1 MNPSGGLFWHLHAW
15 RHQAQ
20 WSATCADITQ
30 WLGQMPPAPDAHPEL
45 VIVGASAGWMM
56 PSAWLQNFQTVTTFD
71 LDRWAAPLFRLRHG
85 AALRASNTALQCNTA
100 DALTDLDA
108 VLRAHPRALVL
119 FDNVLGQL
127 RFHTP
132 SVDEASRRIE
142 TITARMH
149 GRRWGSV
156 HDAFSGRTQ
165 RRTGNASAPIMQRS
179 VQAPAP
185 SATSTSQP
193 AQNAARPVAL
203 GRFSRQLH
211 AQGEW
216 LDHLTDHVFPA
227 GTPVH
232 HIAWPYSPGY
242 CHWLQ
247 AGWIAP

>member
-20 WSATCADITQ
+20 WTATCADIAQ
-30 WLGQMPPAPDAHPEL
+30 WLGQMPPAKDKAPEL

-56 PSAWLQNFQTVTTFD
+56 PSAWLQSFASVTTFD

-85 AALRASNTALQCNTA
+85 GALRASNTALQCNTA
-100 DALTDLDA
+100 DALTDLGA
-108 VLRAHPRALVL
+108 VLHAHPRALVL

-132 SVDEASRRIE
+132 SVDEASHRIAS
-142 TITARMH
+142 ITARMH

-165 RRTGNASAPIMQRS
+165 RRTGSASAPAMQRS

-185 SATSTSQP
+185 TSPSAP
-193 AQNAARPVAL
+193 PAARPVAL

-247 AGWIAP
+247 AGWINP

>member
-20 WSATCADITQ
+20 WTATCADIAQ
-30 WLGQMPPAPDAHPEL
+30 WLGQMPPSQDTHSEL

-56 PSAWLQNFQTVTTFD
+56 PSSWLQSFQSVTTFD

-85 AALRASNTALQCNTA
+85 AALRASNTALQCHTA

-108 VLRAHPRALVL
+108 VLHAHPRALVL

-127 RFHTP
+127 RFHSP

-165 RRTGNASAPIMQRS
+165 RRNGNASAPAMQRS

-185 SATSTSQP
+185 HSKSA
-193 AQNAARPVAL
+193 AAATRPVAL

-216 LDHLTDHVFPA
+216 LDHLTEHVFPA

-247 AGWIAP
+247 AGWINP

>member
-1 MNPSGGLFWHLHAW
+1 MNPSGGLFWHWHAW

-20 WSATCADITQ
+20 WTATCADIAQ
-30 WLGQMPPAPDAHPEL
+30 WLGQMPPSKDQAREL
-45 VIVGASAGWMM
+45 VIVGASAGWMV
-56 PSAWLQNFQTVTTFD
+56 PSSWLQGFATVTTFD

-85 AALRASNTALQCNTA
+85 AALRACDTALQCNTA
-100 DALTDLDA
+100 DALSDLDA
-108 VLRAHPRALVL
+108 ILQAHPRALVL

-142 TITARMH
+142 TITSRMH

-165 RRTGNASAPIMQRS
+165 GHIQGSASAPTMQRS
-179 VQAPAP
+179 VQPRARAF
-185 SATSTSQP
+185 SQTAT
-193 AQNAARPVAL
+193 RPVEL

-216 LDHLTDHVFPA
+216 LDHLTDQVFPA

-247 AGWIAP
+247 AGWINP

>member
-15 RHQAQ
+15 RHHAQ
-20 WSATCADITQ
+20 WTATCADIAQ
-30 WLGQMPPAPDAHPEL
+30 WLGQMPPSPDRRSEL
-45 VIVGASAGWMM
+45 VIIGASAGWMM
-56 PSAWLQNFQTVTTFD
+56 PSTWLQGFGSVTTFD
-71 LDRWAAPLFRLRHG
+71 LDRWAAPLFRRRHG
-85 AALRASNTALQCNTA
+85 PALRAVGTALRCHRA
-100 DALTDLDA
+100 DALTDLEA
-108 VLRAHPRALVL
+108 ILQSHPRALVL

-132 SVDEASRRIE
+132 SLDEASGRIQSV
-142 TITARMH
+142 THRMR

-165 RRTGNASAPIMQRS
+165 RQSPATAPAMQRS
-179 VQAPAP
+179 IQQAKP
-185 SATSTSQP
+185 SLQCGNT
-193 AQNAARPVAL
+193 AARPVEL
-203 GRFSRQLH
+203 GRFSRQLR

-232 HIAWPYSPGY
+232 HIAWPYSPSY

-247 AGWIAP
+247 AGWMTP